1 MAEKTSTAVAVK
13 SNDFGSQVIQ
23 RVDDLCKVGFTLPK
37 DYNHVNAIKASVLVL
52 SELKD
57 RNGRPFNEVC
67 TPQSIQK
74 ALFSMATKGLDVS
87 RNQAYYIVKGNQ
99 LCLHESYFGK
109 VARVKRVYPDFDPT
123 PRVVYQGD
131 VFEYTTDVKTG
142 RMQLVKHEQKI
153 ENLDKD
159 FVGAYMYLP
168 CPDGGQ
174 KLYIMTKKAILQAWM
189 KSSNKS
195 MTVQHEFREKM
206 IGKTIINSGCTMI
219 INATPELFE
228 SNIQVNENGND
239 DDIVEEVQAE
249 TLSESEVV
257 EINPD
262 EIPEAEAK
270 PEAKEAPETEDDEF

>member
-1 MAEKTSTAVAVK
+1 MAENKTTTVAVK

-87 RNQAYYIVKGNQ
+87 RNQAYYIVRGNQ

-174 KLYIMTKKAILQAWM
+174 KLYIMTKKQIVTAWM

-195 MTVQHEFREKM
+195 MMVQHEFREKM

-228 SNIQVNENGND
+228 NNIQVSEGEND
-239 DDIVEEVQAE
+239 AE
-249 TLSESEVV
+249 TTDDAIDVSNEAV
-257 EINPD
+257 EINVD
-262 EIPEAEAK
+262 EIPEAEA
-270 PEAKEAPETEDDEF
+270 PKEEVKEQNKVQEEDF

>member
-1 MAEKTSTAVAVK
+1 MTEQTKAVAVK
-13 SNDFGSQVIQ
+13 SNDIGSQVIR
-23 RVDDLCKVGFTLPK
+23 RVDDLCKVGFALPR
-37 DYNHVNAIKASVLVL
+37 DYNHVNAIKASMLVL

-87 RNQAYYIVKGNQ
+87 RNQAYYIIRGTQ
-99 LCLHESYFGK
+99 LCLHESYYGK
-109 VARVKRVYPDFDPT
+109 VARVKRVYPDFDP
-123 PRVVYQGD
+123 VVRIVYVDD

-142 RMQLVKHEQKI
+142 RMQLVKHEQKL

-174 KLYIMTKKAILQAWM
+174 KLYIMTKASIMRAWM

-195 MTVQHEFREKM
+195 LTVHQEFREKM
-206 IGKTIINSGCTMI
+206 ITKTVINSGCTMI
-219 INATPELFE
+219 INATPELFQNNVPMQE
-228 SNIQVNENGND
+228 GED
-239 DDIVEEVQAE
+239 D
-249 TLSESEVV
+249 SEVV
-257 EINPD
+257 EEHQPVDVPAIEINPD
-262 EIPEAEAK
+262 EIPVVEVKDAPNPKVEL
-270 PEAKEAPETEDDEF
+270 EKEDF

>member
-1 MAEKTSTAVAVK
+1 MAEETKEVAVK
-13 SNDFGSQVIQ
+13 SNDIGSQVIQ
-23 RVDDLCKVGFTLPK
+23 RVDDLCKVGFALPR
-37 DYNHVNAIKASVLVL
+37 DYNHVNAIKASMLVL

-87 RNQAYYIVKGNQ
+87 RNQAYYIIRGTQ
-99 LCLHESYFGK
+99 LCLHESYYGK
-109 VARVKRVYPDFDPT
+109 VARVKRVYPDFDP
-123 PRVVYQGD
+123 VVRIVYVDD

-142 RMQLVKHEQKI
+142 RMQLVKHEQKL

-174 KLYIMTKKAILQAWM
+174 KLYIMTKASIMRAWM
-189 KSSNKS
+189 KSSNKNL
-195 MTVQHEFREKM
+195 TVHQEFREKM
-206 IGKTIINSGCTMI
+206 IAKTVINSGCTMI

-228 SNIQVNENGND
+228 NNIPLHEDED
-239 DDIVEEVQAE
+239 D
-249 TLSESEVV
+249 SEVV
-257 EINPD
+257 EEHQPVDVPAIEINPD
-262 EIPEAEAK
+262 EIPVAEVK
-270 PEAKEAPETEDDEF
+270 DAPAPKVEPKDDDF

>member
-1 MAEKTSTAVAVK
+1 MANEKTTAVAVK

-87 RNQAYYIVKGNQ
+87 RNQAYYIVRGNQ

-131 VFEYTTDVKTG
+131 VFGYTTDVKTG

-174 KLYIMTKKAILQAWM
+174 KLYIMTKKQIVTAWM
-189 KSSNKS
+189 KSSNKN

-239 DDIVEEVQAE
+239 DDIVEEVQTE
-249 TLSESEVV
+249 TLSERELI

-262 EIPEAEAK
+262 EIPEAEVK
-270 PEAKEAPETEDDEF
+270 TEAKAASEAEDDDF

>member
-1 MAEKTSTAVAVK
+1 MAEQTKAVAVK
-13 SNDFGSQVIQ
+13 SNDIGSQVIQ
-23 RVDDLCKVGFTLPK
+23 RVDDLCKVGFALPK
-37 DYNHVNAIKASVLVL
+37 DYNHVNAIKASMLLL

-87 RNQAYYIVKGNQ
+87 RNQAYYIVRGSQ

-131 VFEYTTDVKTG
+131 VFEYTTDVNTG
-142 RMQLVKHEQKI
+142 RMQLVKHEQSI

-174 KLYIMTKKAILQAWM
+174 KLYIMTKKQIVTAWM
-189 KSSNKS
+189 KSSSKN

-228 SNIQVNENGND
+228 NNIQVSEGENDAEITD
-239 DDIVEEVQAE
+239 DAVDV
-249 TLSESEVV
+249 SNEVV
-257 EINPD
+257 EINVD
-262 EIPEAEAK
+262 EIPEAEAETPK
-270 PEAKEAPETEDDEF
+270 KDVKEQPKVEDEDF